1 MELDDFKNIS
11 YLKPGEQVTE
21 ESGLCIS
28 DLFKRV
34 EDSFKKQLRHKRY
47 FILVLFILSV
57 SYLAIAGKTSENEGL
72 LLIVTGFLSGA
83 VYLTFRYKPLPDKI
97 YSLPLKQFVDTATKR
112 LKYFTITD
120 WIIIIPILILLG
132 IGGGLHLVYR
142 LSHYTDRILLIIVIW
157 IIFYTALCIFG
168 YFAGKRNW
176 HDEHIKLLKYLEKF
190 RESL

>member
-72 LLIVTGFLSGA
+72 LFIVTGFLSGA
-83 VYLTFRYKPLPDKI
+83 IYLTFRYKPLPDKI

-132 IGGGLHLVYR
+132 I
-142 LSHYTDRILLIIVIW
+142 
-157 IIFYTALCIFG
+157 
-168 YFAGKRNW
+168 
-176 HDEHIKLLKYLEKF
+176 
-190 RESL
+190 